1 MKKLANRIFQEAY
14 MKMFLV
20 LCVILICTS
29 GCEDQ
34 LKPKVFN
41 QLSPENFF
49 GSEEDFNAAVI
60 VLYNPFTSDWG
71 TTDTGDGTWYPALY
85 NANNRTYLLRS
96 MLTTDEMENGWDA
109 NLEEFNFGP
118 STWAGGDETTYYK
131 VRYVARAT
139 DAIAKIAAATN
150 VEEGIRNKYVAEAK
164 VLRAWL
170 MYVLY
175 DFYGPVNVK
184 VDPETLSDTEILP
197 RPTDQEY
204 TSRIEQD
211 LIEAIPD
218 LTDMY
223 NSDPVNW
230 GRVSKGVARMLLLKL
245 YMHTKQWDKAESV
258 GKDILSMGYTLE
270 PNYADIFKVE
280 RNNEVIYA
288 VPSSDAAPN
297 WYPQHVFPDNYQ
309 SSPIITRGGGW
320 YGYSMPWDFFD
331 KFEATDLRRTTTIIE
346 SYTNTS
352 GGTTD
357 RTNGLRGAIPLKYTG
372 IQGPGPNYPAD
383 VVIFRLGEVLLSVA
397 EAINEQRGP
406 DDAYAYVNQVRD
418 RAGVGEFSGMTQAE
432 FEQAILDER
441 GRELYAEGT
450 RRQDL
455 IRHGEFIDNAV
466 NRGKD
471 AKSYQTVFPIPN
483 AVILEGNG
491 IIEQNPGYASN

>member
-1 MKKLANRIFQEAY
+1 MKNTIEKIVRIRFS
-14 MKMFLV
+14 KFVIV
-20 LCVILICTS
+20 LCLLLVVAT

-34 LKPKVFN
+34 LEPKVFT

-49 GSEEDFNAAVI
+49 ETEEDFNAALI
-60 VLYNPFTSDWG
+60 VLYNPLTSDWG
-71 TTDTGDGTWYPALY
+71 TEDTGDAIWYPALY

-96 MLTTDEMENGWDA
+96 LLTTDEMENGWDA
-109 NLEEFNFGP
+109 NLEEFTFGP

-139 DAIAKIAAATN
+139 DAIDKINAATG
-150 VEEGIRNKYVAEAK
+150 VEESIRNKYVAEAR

-184 VDPETLSDTEILP
+184 TDPETLSDTEILP

-204 TSRIEQD
+204 IAQIEKD
-211 LIEAIPD
+211 LTEAIPELPD
-218 LTDMY
+218 RY
-223 NSDPVNW
+223 NSDATNW
-230 GRVSKGVARMLLLKL
+230 GRVSKGVARMLLLKT
-245 YMHTKQWDKAESV
+245 YMHTKQWDKAEAV
-258 GKDILSMGYTLE
+258 GKDIINMGYALE
-270 PNYADIFKVE
+270 GNYADVFKVE
-280 RNNEVIYA
+280 RNNEIIYSIA
-288 VPSSDAAPN
+288 SSDAAPN

-320 YGYSMPWDFFD
+320 YGYSMPWSFFD
-331 KFEATDLRRTTTIIE
+331 KFEANDLRRTTTLIE

-352 GGTTD
+352 GATTD
-357 RTNGLRGAIPLKYTG
+357 RNNGLRGAIPLKYTG
-372 IQGPGPNYPAD
+372 IQGPGPGYTAD
-383 VVIFRLGEVLLSVA
+383 VVVFRLGEVLLSVA

-406 DDAYAYVNQVRD
+406 DEAYAYANQVRS
-418 RAGVGEFSGMTQAE
+418 RAGVSDFSGMTQEE
-432 FEQAILDER
+432 FRGAILDER

-455 IRHGEFIDNAV
+455 IRHGQFIGNAV
-466 NRGKD
+466 DRGKD
-471 AKSYQTVFPIPN
+471 AKPHQVLFPIPN

-491 IIEQNPGYASN
+491 VIEQNPGYSSN